1 MFTAAQLIFTAISW
15 RQQGLKVAVAVV
27 AQTWGSA
34 PMPEGS
40 LLIIAEDGR
49 FEGSVS
55 AGCVEGAV
63 IQAALDALAQP
74 QAPAPLRL
82 SFGVSDDQAWSV
94 GLACGG
100 TIVVWIDAREQ
111 LAIWLKLIAAL
122 EQRQPVAWL
131 MPQDEAPSLLTA
143 KDDATGTTASPW
155 RAQARDALGAP
166 DPRRQRAEELDPTAS
181 SSAPG
186 DAKALV
192 CVYRPPTRLVLIGAV
207 HIAQALTTLA
217 TPFDLELI
225 IIDPRRSFAQPAR
238 HSGLARLIAAWP
250 AQALEGLGLD
260 EQDALVVLSHDPKLD
275 DEALV
280 FALRHNLRY
289 VGALGSRRTHAAR
302 CERLLAQGVSQAE
315 LERIR
320 GPVGL
325 PIGAR
330 GAAEIALSILADVIK
345 TQRMGAR

>member
-63 IQAALDALAQP
+63 IQAALDALARP

-111 LAIWLKLIAAL
+111 LATWLKLCAAL

-131 MPQDEAPSLLTA
+131 MPQDEPPSLLTA
-143 KDDATGTTASPW
+143 KDDATTTASPW
-155 RAQARDALGAP
+155 RDQARAALAA
-166 DPRRQRAEELDPTAS
+166 RLELRQSAKELEPSAS

-186 DAKALV
+186 AAKALV

-217 TPFDLELI
+217 APFDLELI

-238 HSGLARLIAAWP
+238 HSGQARLIAAWP

-275 DEALV
+275 DEALI

-315 LERIR
+315 LERVR

-345 TQRMGAR
+345 TQRTDAR